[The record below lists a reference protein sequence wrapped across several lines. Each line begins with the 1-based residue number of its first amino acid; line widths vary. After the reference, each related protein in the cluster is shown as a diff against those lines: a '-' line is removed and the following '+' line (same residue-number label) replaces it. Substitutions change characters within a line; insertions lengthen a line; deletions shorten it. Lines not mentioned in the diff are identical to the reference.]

1 MKFNNTFANT
11 FANTCKENSWVIAR
25 QYDNKTVDFDKVEQC
40 WRDECTT
47 TNYEDWTYSQY
58 VTHMV
63 SVCEKY
69 SWVIYQTY
77 PETNF
82 KLDDLID
89 YFMEI
94 FTYGFAI
101 NDDNESD
108 NMSESTIDNMSD
120 IENDNESEH
129 DITASTSL
137 EEIWE
142 QHIGS
147 NTENAEI
154 TSEDWD
160 NIAHQLDFYEEEE
173 HQE

>member
-25 QYDNKTVDFDKVEQC
+25 QYDNKVVDFDKVEQC

-82 KLDDLID
+82 KLDELID

-108 NMSESTIDNMSD
+108 NMTQSTIDNMSE
-120 IENDNESEH
+120 IENDDDSVLLQT
-129 DITASTSL
+129 DSL
-137 EEIWE
+137 NFLNSSRLRYSIC
-142 QHIGS
+142 IG
-147 NTENAEI
+147 NP
-154 TSEDWD
+154 
-160 NIAHQLDFYEEEE
+160 
-173 HQE
+173 

>member
-1 MKFNNTFANT
+1 
-11 FANTCKENSWVIAR
+11 
-25 QYDNKTVDFDKVEQC
+25 
-40 WRDECTT
+40 
-47 TNYEDWTYSQY
+47 
-58 VTHMV
+58 MV

-108 NMSESTIDNMSD
+108 NMSQSTIDNMSE
-120 IENDNESEH
+120 IENDDDSV
-129 DITASTSL
+129 SL
-137 EEIWE
+137 QTDSLNFLNSSRLRNSI
-142 QHIGS
+142 
-147 NTENAEI
+147 
-154 TSEDWD
+154 
-160 NIAHQLDFYEEEE
+160 
-173 HQE
+173 